1 LIGQDGFKVRRAAP
15 ADGAEIAR
23 IHVEAW
29 RDSYAT
35 LLPADYLARMDP
47 RIETA
52 RWTRNVSRRADN
64 TLVADAEGE
73 VVGYAMIG
81 PGRGR
86 TVAPSGEVYALY
98 VDTDWREHGV
108 GRALVES
115 AFDLFRGRGLQHA
128 VIWCLEGNFAA
139 RGFYQH
145 CGGTLIREARL
156 EEVAG
161 MPLPVIGYHWDI

>member
-1 LIGQDGFKVRRAAP
+1 MIQEEGFKIRHAVP
-15 ADGAEIAR
+15 ADGPEVAR

-35 LLPADYLARMDP
+35 LIPADYLARMDVQ
-47 RIETA
+47 IETA
-52 RWTRNVSRRADN
+52 RWSRSISRRADN
-64 TLVADAEGE
+64 TLVAEAEGE
-73 VVGYAMIG
+73 VVGYAIMG
-81 PGRGR
+81 PARGR
-86 TVAPSGEVYALY
+86 TIAPSGEVYALY

-108 GRALVES
+108 GRALVEA
-115 AFDLFRGRGLQHA
+115 AFEAFRARGLRHA

-139 RGFYQH
+139 RGFYQR

-161 MPLPVIGYHWDI
+161 MPLPVIGYHWDV